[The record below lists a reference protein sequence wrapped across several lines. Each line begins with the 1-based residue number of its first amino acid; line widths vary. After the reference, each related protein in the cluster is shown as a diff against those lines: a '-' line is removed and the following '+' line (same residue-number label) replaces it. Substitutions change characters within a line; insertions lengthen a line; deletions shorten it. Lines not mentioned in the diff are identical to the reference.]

1 MRYHHEIVSEEKS
14 PLIDF
19 SCFKSF
25 TLRVL
30 SISNILAATGLTCPV
45 LFLASMAEV
54 DGLKSDVVYLYSYL
68 GSSWIVG
75 CLVFGCLITRKGS
88 IYLNH
93 KNQYM
98 INHN

>member
-1 MRYHHEIVSEEKS
+1 MKIISEEKS

-54 DGLKSDVVYLYSYL
+54 DGLKSDVVHLYSYL

-75 CLVFGCLITRKGS
+75 CLVFGCLITRNGS
-88 IYLNH
+88 IYFNH
-93 KNQYM
+93 KKTKYEKSKC
-98 INHN
+98 